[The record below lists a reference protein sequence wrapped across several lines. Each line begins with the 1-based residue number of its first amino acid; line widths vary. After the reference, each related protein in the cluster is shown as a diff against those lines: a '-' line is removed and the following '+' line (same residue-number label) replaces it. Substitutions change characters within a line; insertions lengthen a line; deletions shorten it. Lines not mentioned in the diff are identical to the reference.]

1 MEKFLNPMFL
11 FDTMFVFGFGILCCL
26 YALWDLR
33 KENRLAEARN
43 ASLLVTPANILQLS
57 TDHLMS
63 DQLPQGVRKQNWD
76 DLPIEELMPLIG
88 RRLIYS
94 EKMMLAHVYLKKGAI
109 VPAHDHINEQFT
121 YVLSGTL
128 RFWLGEHADAPGDV
142 YTDVGAGDVLVIP
155 SNVRHRA
162 EALEDTLDVDIF
174 NPPRQ
179 DWIDKTDDYLRG
191 TR

>member
-1 MEKFLNPMFL
+1 VEKFLNPMFL

-33 KENRLAEARN
+33 KENRLAEARK
-43 ASLLVTPANILQLS
+43 ASLLTTPASVPQLS
-57 TDHLMS
+57 SDHPMS

-76 DLPIEELMPLIG
+76 ELPIEELTPLIG

-94 EKMMLAHVYLKKGAI
+94 EKMMLAHVYLKKGAL

>member
-1 MEKFLNPMFL
+1 MFL
-11 FDTMFVFGFGILCCL
+11 FDAMFVFGFGILCCL

>member
-1 MEKFLNPMFL
+1 MEKFLDPMFL
-11 FDTMFVFGFGILCCL
+11 FDTVFVFGAAVLFCL

-33 KENRLAEARN
+33 KENRLAEARKSSPLMMPVE
-43 ASLLVTPANILQLS
+43 APLLPSDHQMS
-57 TDHLMS
+57 DHLPS
-63 DQLPQGVRKQNWD
+63 GVRKQHWD
-76 DLPIEELMPLIG
+76 DLPIEELTPLIG
-88 RRLIYS
+88 RRLITS
-94 EKMMLAHVYLKKGAI
+94 DKMMLAHVYLKKGAI

-128 RFWLGEHADAPGDV
+128 RFWIGEHADAPGDT
-142 YTDVGAGDVLVIP
+142 YTDVGAGDVLVIS
-155 SNVRHRA
+155 SNVRNRA
-162 EALEDTLDVDIF
+162 EALEDTLDMDIF